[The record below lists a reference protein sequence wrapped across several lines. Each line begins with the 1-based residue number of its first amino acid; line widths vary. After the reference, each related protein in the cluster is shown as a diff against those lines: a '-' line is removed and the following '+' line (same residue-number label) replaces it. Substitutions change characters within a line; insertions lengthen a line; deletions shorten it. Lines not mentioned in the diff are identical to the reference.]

1 MKIRKEYS
9 CFYDCLQV
17 DIYRTL
23 CYILAIVRIHKLAMI
38 DTKTQLCAVIGNPIE
53 HSLSPAIHNA
63 AFDYLGLN
71 YIYLAFRVRDLS
83 SAIAGI
89 RGLGI
94 KGISVT
100 IPHKVEIIKYLD
112 EIDEVA
118 DRIGS
123 VNTIVNENRNLKG
136 YTTDGTAAVRSLKEK
151 GIDIKG
157 KRILILGS
165 GGAARAIAFTL
176 IIKENLAS
184 LTIGGIIQEEIDRLV
199 QDISSTKKISQV
211 EGVIVDEKS
220 LEKQLQNV
228 DILIQATPVGMH
240 PKINDTPV
248 PKRLLESSLT
258 VFDIIYT
265 PLKTRL
271 LKEAEETG
279 CVVVSGID
287 MFIYQAALQFELWTD
302 KPAPIKVMREVL
314 LKQLR

>member
-1 MKIRKEYS
+1 M
-9 CFYDCLQV
+9 D
-17 DIYRTL
+17 
-23 CYILAIVRIHKLAMI
+23 A
-38 DTKTQLCAVIGNPIE
+38 KTQLCAVIGNPIE

-63 AFDYLGLN
+63 AFDHLGLN
-71 YIYLAFRVRDLS
+71 YVYLAFRVRDVS

-89 RGLGI
+89 RELGI

-151 GIDIKG
+151 GVDIKG

-176 IIKENLAS
+176 IMKERPAS
-184 LTIGGIIQEEIDRLV
+184 LVIGGIIQKEIDKLV
-199 QDISSTKKISQV
+199 QDISSTKRISQAK
-211 EGVIVDEKS
+211 GFITNEKS
-220 LEKQLQNV
+220 LEKRLQDV
-228 DILIQATPVGMH
+228 DILIQCTPVGMH

-248 PKRLLESSLT
+248 PKRLLRSSLT

-271 LKEAEETG
+271 IIDAEDTG
-279 CVVVSGID
+279 CVVISGID
-287 MFIYQAALQFELWTD
+287 MFIYQAALQFELWTG
-302 KPAPIKVMREVL
+302 KPAPIKVMREACQVL
-314 LKQLR
+314 

>member
-38 DTKTQLCAVIGNPIE
+38 DTKTQLCVVIGNPIE

-63 AFDYLGLN
+63 AFDHLGLN
-71 YIYLAFRVRDLS
+71 YAYLAFRVRDVS

-89 RGLGI
+89 RSMGIRGL
-94 KGISVT
+94 SVT
-100 IPHKVEIIKYLD
+100 IPHKVEVIKYLD

-123 VNTIVNENRNLKG
+123 VNTIVNENGNLKG

-151 GIDIKG
+151 GVDING

-176 IIKENLAS
+176 IMKKRPAS
-184 LTIGGIIQEEIDRLV
+184 LVIGGIIQKEIDRLV
-199 QDISSTKKISQV
+199 QDISSAKKNSQV
-211 EGVIVDEKS
+211 GGFIVNEKS
-220 LEKQLQNV
+220 LEKRLQDV
-228 DILIQATPVGMH
+228 DILIQCTPVGMY
-240 PKINDTPV
+240 PGIDGTPV
-248 PKRLLESSLT
+248 PKRLLRSSLT
-258 VFDIIYT
+258 VF
-265 PLKTRL
+265 RSEERRVG
-271 LKEAEETG
+271 KE
-279 CVVVSGID
+279 CRSRWSP
-287 MFIYQAALQFELWTD
+287 YH
-302 KPAPIKVMREVL
+302 
-314 LKQLR
+314 